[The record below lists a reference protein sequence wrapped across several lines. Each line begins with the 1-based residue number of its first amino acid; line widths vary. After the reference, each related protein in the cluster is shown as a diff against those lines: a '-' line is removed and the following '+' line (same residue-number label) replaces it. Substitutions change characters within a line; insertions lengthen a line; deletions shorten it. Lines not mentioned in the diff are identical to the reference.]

1 MDDHPLETTQS
12 SPIAHRKKG
21 LFLWTILTMAT
32 IGVYLIPYGKYA
44 LYPFRLLYS
53 FLHQMAFGFSNLIM
67 GGSFKDLSLHWDG
80 NGGAYTIFWSTYD
93 FPYGLIALGGLLG
106 PLLFS
111 ILCFVLSRNAK
122 ASRIGLY
129 VFTAF
134 CAFSIIA
141 YVHNFL
147 GIVFVGLA
155 GFCAFSI
162 ALLSKAKSIP
172 RYAMLILAITSCAGI
187 FSHGDYIFFG
197 HNIAD
202 YLSNKLFLPPMFW
215 TITLTIVSV
224 LVLMFGVMSFFHTK
238 PED

>member
-1 MDDHPLETTQS
+1 MDEQPLETTKDT
-12 SPIAHRKKG
+12 PVAHRKKG

-53 FLHQMAFGFSNLIM
+53 FLHQMAFGFSNVIM
-67 GGSFKDLSLHWDG
+67 GGTFKDLSLHWDG
-80 NGGAYTIFWSTYD
+80 NGGAYTIFWSKYD
-93 FPYGLIALGGLLG
+93 FPYGLIALGGLVG

-111 ILCFVLSRNAK
+111 ILCFVLSRHAK

-134 CAFSIIA
+134 CAFSIIF

-147 GIVFVGLA
+147 GIVFLGLA

-162 ALLSKAKSIP
+162 ALLSKSNSIP
-172 RYAMLILAITSCAGI
+172 RYAMLILAITSCTGI

-197 HNIAD
+197 HNIAN
-202 YLSNKLFLPPMFW
+202 YLSYKLFLPPMFW
-215 TITLTIVSV
+215 TIALTIVSV
-224 LVLMFGVMSFFHTK
+224 LVLMFGVMSFFKTK